1 MIEEYQR
8 KRYQEL
14 VRYRK
19 EALKNK
25 QLFCL
30 KIKMAEQTLQFD
42 NIRVNKKK
50 FKLRKSK
57 QPIDLMSVNFDQ
69 ILVSDKFKHKSQGKR
84 I

>member
-1 MIEEYQR
+1 
-8 KRYQEL
+8 
-14 VRYRK
+14 
-19 EALKNK
+19 
-25 QLFCL
+25 
-30 KIKMAEQTLQFD
+30 MAEQTLQFD
-42 NIRVNKKK
+42 NIRVNEKK